1 MNETNKKWKKEQKDG
16 EKRGRERKI
25 EEMKEGRENEN
36 LRKKNKASRLTTCWS
51 VIPPKPF
58 LLEEQ
63 CKVHMLCMSLPNNY
77 SMGVGGMVPT
87 KR

>member
-36 LRKKNKASRLTTCWS
+36 LRKKNKASWLTMLISNT
-51 VIPPKPF
+51 PKN
-58 LLEEQ
+58 L
-63 CKVHMLCMSLPNNY
+63 SY
-77 SMGVGGMVPT
+77 
-87 KR
+87 

>member
-36 LRKKNKASRLTTCWS
+36 LRKKNKASRLTMLISNT
-51 VIPPKPF
+51 PKN
-58 LLEEQ
+58 L
-63 CKVHMLCMSLPNNY
+63 SY
-77 SMGVGGMVPT
+77 
-87 KR
+87 